1 MLRFEKRQRG
11 TDRTGLLAA
20 FLDETAT
27 RRAARQRLDAKRAAA
42 GKQIQAARAI
52 NTRCE
57 PIEQGLPDT
66 IGSWPHALGRIELDH
81 ARAPFTAHHAQL
93 AGAASVHRTPRPPR
107 TRCALTPAGSNPTP
121 GNNSLDFSAHAFHH
135 HYPSRTPPPCF

>member
-1 MLRFEKRQRG
+1 MPGG
-11 TDRTGLLAA
+11 TDCTGLLAA

-81 ARAPFTAHHAQL
+81 ARAPFTANHAPL
-93 AGAASVHRTPRPPR
+93 AGAASVRSDERRVGKECVSTCR
-107 TRCALTPAGSNPTP
+107 
-121 GNNSLDFSAHAFHH
+121 
-135 HYPSRTPPPCF
+135 SRWSPYH

>member
-1 MLRFEKRQRG
+1 MLRFEKLQRG
-11 TDRTGLLAA
+11 TDCTGLLAA

-57 PIEQGLPDT
+57 PIAQGLPAT
-66 IGSWPHALGRIELDH
+66 IGSWPPAIGRIALAT
-81 ARAPFTAHHAQL
+81 AREH
-93 AGAASVHRTPRPPR
+93 GSASCRERGCQSVSISGIGVT
-107 TRCALTPAGSNPTP
+107 
-121 GNNSLDFSAHAFHH
+121 
-135 HYPSRTPPPCF
+135 